1 MVFVE
6 ETHLEALYLHQD
18 LPMGSDHW
26 SEMIYVSG
34 IRFNWRDFVVYMGS
48 YILKTLI
55 HLAREALIL
64 LLNLEELSNTVPT
77 KYSNYS
83 DNTNIFLKKSATVL
97 LEYISI
103 IKYIINLE
111 VVKQF
116 PNLPITQGQPN
127 HLLGNLICAK
137 TQWKHLIVY
146 QLLNLQKLNL

>member
-1 MVFVE
+1 
-6 ETHLEALYLHQD
+6 
-18 LPMGSDHW
+18 
-26 SEMIYVSG
+26 
-34 IRFNWRDFVVYMGS
+34 MGS

-137 TQWKHLIVY
+137 TQ
-146 QLLNLQKLNL
+146 